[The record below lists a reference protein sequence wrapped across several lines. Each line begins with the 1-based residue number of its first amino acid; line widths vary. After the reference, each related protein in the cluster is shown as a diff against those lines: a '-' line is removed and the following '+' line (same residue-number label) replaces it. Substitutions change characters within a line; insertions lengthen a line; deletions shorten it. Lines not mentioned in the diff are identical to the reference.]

1 MPAVCFYFQVH
12 QPYRL
17 RRHSYFDVE
26 NATTYFDDTLNRSI
40 MERVSERCYVPANE
54 RLRRVLQER
63 AGSVRVTFS
72 ISGTALEQ
80 MRLYAPEALESF
92 RALAATGYVEFLGE
106 TYYHS
111 LASLYDK
118 DEFETQVRAHSD
130 AIEREFG
137 RRPQVFRNTELIYN
151 DEIGRTVGDLG
162 FRGIMAEGANDIL
175 GWRSPHFTYRVA
187 GATTRILP
195 RSFKLSDDIAF
206 RFTHGPDG
214 ETLCLTPERFAASLH
229 ELTGNADFVGL
240 YLDYETFGEH
250 HRGETGILDF
260 LEKLPEQVLAHKEWS
275 FTTPSDAI
283 RYLHPVSELSFSRTT
298 SWADTERDMSAW
310 CGNKMQQGA
319 LAALYDTDILYA
331 GCDITAP
338 DMALARETWRRM
350 QTSDHFYYMST
361 KGDGDGVVHRY
372 FSPFESPYDAF
383 VAYMNVVKDINARS
397 RRVMVDR
404 GRRTALNE

>member
-1 MPAVCFYFQVH
+1 MPAVCLYFQVH

-17 RRHSYFDVE
+17 RRYSYFDVE

-54 RLRRVLQER
+54 RLLRVLQESS
-63 AGSVRVTFS
+63 GSVRVTFS

-80 MRLYAPEALESF
+80 MRLYAPAALESF
-92 RALAATGYVEFLGE
+92 RALAATGHVEFLGE

-111 LASLYDK
+111 LASLYDA
-118 DEFETQVRAHSD
+118 DEFRAQVRSHSD

-137 RRPQVFRNTELIYN
+137 LRPQTFRNTELIYN
-151 DEIGRTVGDLG
+151 DEIGSIVGDLG
-162 FRGIMAEGANDIL
+162 FRGILVEGARDIL
-175 GWRSPHFTYRVA
+175 GWRSPHFAYRVA
-187 GATTRILP
+187 GATTKLLP
-195 RSFKLSDDIAF
+195 RSFKLSDDIGF
-206 RFTHGPDG
+206 RFTHCG
-214 ETLCLTPERFAASLH
+214 EGATDRVTPQRFAASLH

-250 HRGETGILDF
+250 HIEKTGILDF
-260 LEKLPEQVLAHKEWS
+260 LESLPAQVLTHKEWS
-275 FTTPSDAI
+275 FITPSDAV
-283 RYLHPVSELSFSRTT
+283 RYLHPVSELSFARTT
-298 SWADTERDMSAW
+298 SWADTDRDVSAW

-319 LAALYDTDILYA
+319 LTTLYDTKTLYA
-331 GCDITAP
+331 GRDISTP
-338 DMALARETWRRM
+338 DMAVARETWRRM
-350 QTSDHFYYMST
+350 QTSDHVYYMST

-397 RRVMVDR
+397 REVVGDR
-404 GRRTALNE
+404 DHRTASNE

>member
-1 MPAVCFYFQVH
+1 MPAVCLYFQVH

-17 RRHSYFDVE
+17 RRYSYFDVE

-54 RLRRVLQER
+54 RLLRLLRES

-111 LASLYDK
+111 LASLYDT
-118 DEFETQVRAHSD
+118 DEFRAQVRAHSD

-137 RRPQVFRNTELIYN
+137 QRPRTFRNTELIYN
-151 DEIGRTVGDLG
+151 DEIGRVVGELG
-162 FRGIMAEGANDIL
+162 FRGILVEGATDIL

-187 GATTRILP
+187 GATTKILP
-195 RSFKLSDDIAF
+195 RSFKLSDDIGF
-206 RFTHGPDG
+206 RFTHGGDG
-214 ETLCLTPERFAASLH
+214 TTDRLTPQRFAASLH

-250 HRGETGILDF
+250 HTGDTGILDF
-260 LEKLPEQVLAHKEWS
+260 LENFPAQVLAHKEWS
-275 FTTPSDAI
+275 FITPSDAV

-298 SWADTERDMSAW
+298 SWADTERDVSAW

-319 LAALYDTDILYA
+319 LATLYDTKTLYA
-331 GCDITAP
+331 GRDITTP
-338 DMALARETWRRM
+338 DMEVARETWRRM

-397 RRVMVDR
+397 RRIMEDL
-404 GRRTALNE
+404 GRRKALNE